1 MWDLCRPF
9 LASHAGVFR
18 GARFPSLPTNA
29 CSTKNNI
36 LSHCLWGGMKNELPY
51 KRLRGGLDHP
61 CLKNAFLRGEVTV
74 GGFSVFIDFMLRFR
88 GCFSLVISALSAR
101 LSLWYFGQKKIKLN
115 FRYLPSA
122 VFMALMLV
130 GPSKCLKQ
138 II

>member
-1 MWDLCRPF
+1 MWDLCRPS

-18 GARFPSLPTNA
+18 GARFSSLPTNA

-36 LSHCLWGGMKNELPY
+36 LSHCLRGGMKNELPQ

-74 GGFSVFIDFMLRFR
+74 GGFSVFINFMLRFR
-88 GCFSLVISALSAR
+88 GCFSLVISVLSAR
-101 LSLWYFGQKKIKLN
+101 LKKIKLN

-122 VFMALMLV
+122 VFIALMLV
-130 GPSKCLKQ
+130 GPSKYLKQ